1 MNKYW
6 QDRQLR
12 EEKKVYDKGSELIK
26 EYTKYLDTC
35 QREVQNS
42 INKYTVEFMKE
53 HKLNY
58 NEANKYLSMQ
68 DKTLFKK
75 DLKEFLKKYRSE
87 TDIVEKK
94 KLYLEIDLIQ
104 TKRKIKRL
112 EYLKAQI
119 DMELI
124 KYADE
129 FEQAMQEQLMKVYEE
144 VYNSLG
150 KDIGL
155 KAMLDKEKIL
165 ELINKPFAGENYSQ
179 RIWSNTDKLAR
190 VVKQELVNS
199 MIQGVNVGKMTDR
212 ITDRLDKAKYSN
224 VERVVRTELN
234 NAFNQAT
241 LKGYDDAEI
250 KYYIYLAT
258 LDNRTSQICASLNG
272 EKFKLDNAV
281 TGINYP
287 PMHPNCRSTTIP
299 VIDYTDLKNK
309 VESKL

>member
-1 MNKYW
+1 MDKYW

-12 EEKKVYDKGSELIK
+12 EEKKVYNKGSELIK

-35 QREVQNS
+35 QREIQNS

-53 HKLNY
+53 HKSNY
-58 NEANKYLSMQ
+58 NEANKYLTIQ

-75 DLKEFLKKYRSE
+75 DLKEFLKKYKSE
-87 TDIVEKK
+87 RDIVEKK
-94 KLYLEIDLIQ
+94 KLYLEIDLMQ

-129 FEQAMQEQLMKVYEE
+129 FEQAIQEQLMKVYEE

-165 ELINKPFAGENYSQ
+165 DIINKPFAGENYSQ
-179 RIWSNTDKLAR
+179 RIWGNTDKLAR

-199 MIQGVNVGKMTDR
+199 MIQGVNVGKLTDR
-212 ITDRLDKAKYSN
+212 IIDRLDKAKYSN

-272 EKFKLDNAV
+272 EKFKLENAV

-299 VIDYTDLKNK
+299 VIDYTSLKK
-309 VESKL
+309 EVESKL